1 MDEQKHTYPAR
12 TARLIVEKAIQYG
25 MPVPKVVNMYETAK
39 TGAKESNSTKM
50 QGSDGKSWRAA
61 YFTVL
66 RNMFESGLKKY
77 SAKMPAFCRDEVKGI
92 LTRNKDGAKLSI
104 IVRMLSIQRI
114 YAKFHLTYELK
125 AIKDVLPVTVKPN
138 DCFVPTH
145 HTIANAYRYH
155 IPKQPY
161 LTIPI
166 NYDDV

>member
-12 TARLIVEKAIQYG
+12 TARVIVEKAIQYG

-92 LTRNKDGAKLSI
+92 LTRNKEKLIEELTRDENSKTIIPGPENDGPAEYPL
-104 IVRMLSIQRI
+104 
-114 YAKFHLTYELK
+114 LK
-125 AIKDVLPVTVKPN
+125 
-138 DCFVPTH
+138 
-145 HTIANAYRYH
+145 
-155 IPKQPY
+155 
-161 LTIPI
+161 
-166 NYDDV
+166 